1 VPKTP
6 QAVILAKHRR
16 ATSHEIARAAG
27 VSQATVSNVINRPE
41 LVSPATREKVIRAM
55 ESMDFVINRSAQTLR
70 SGTATSCGLV
80 VLDIANPFWAE
91 LTRGVESVTAP
102 LGQSVIVASSG
113 ESQDA
118 QTRQVAQ
125 LESQGVRGILVA
137 PVGDELEQLRAVQR
151 RGTEVVLLDHADPED
166 QLPSVTVDHVAGARS
181 AAAHLFGMGHRLIA
195 FVNGPHRIPW
205 CRDRSLGVQTA
216 CEAAGVSEFTEI
228 TVPSMTFTSGR
239 ASVDTVLAAD
249 GVTAVFCANDMIA
262 MGLLKGLMV
271 RGIRVPE
278 DLSLVGYDDAD
289 FSELLSPALTTVRQ
303 SPIEIG
309 QHAARLLYGADAAV
323 DGILGVP
330 ELVVR
335 DSVAQLRRP
344 S

>member
-6 QAVILAKHRR
+6 PPDLLAKRLR

-41 LVSPATREKVIRAM
+41 LVSPATREKVTRAM

-113 ESQDA
+113 ESQQA
-118 QTRQVAQ
+118 QDRMVAQ
-125 LESQGVRGILVA
+125 LESQGVRGMLVA
-137 PVGDELEQLRAVQR
+137 PVGDELETLRAVSR
-151 RGTEVVLLDHADPED
+151 RGTEVVLLDRADPED

-181 AAAHLFGMGHRLIA
+181 ATEHLFAMGHRLIA

-205 CRDRSLGVQTA
+205 CRDRSSGVESA
-216 CEAAGVSEFTEI
+216 CQVAGVTEFAEI

-239 ASVDTVLAAD
+239 DSVDAVLAHT

-303 SPIEIG
+303 SPFDIG
-309 QHAARLLYGADAAV
+309 QRAARLLYGGHDATVSTLDA
-323 DGILGVP
+323 P

-335 DSVAQLRRP
+335 DSVARLPRR
-344 S
+344 